1 MRMQLLRPFVSNF
14 PKAAFSGK
22 NLLQR
27 TTVHSLTVLVLFLAA
42 HMSALGQINT
52 ASLSGNVK
60 DSSGAAVPGASV
72 VVLGTFTGTSRTITA
87 NDSGFFN
94 ISLLQPSDY
103 KVTVSKAGFKT
114 DTEAITLHVDQSA
127 NLDFTLVLGSVQEQV
142 SVTDTIPDLQTGTSA
157 LGTVIGQSEVEDL
170 PLNGRQF
177 VQLLQLAPGTVPVSV
192 SQTAVPQVGSAG
204 SNVTPSING
213 GSGRSNLFFVD
224 GLYAT
229 DPFFTSLSISPSV
242 DAIREFQEQTHT
254 DEAQFGGSI
263 GATVNLATKGGQT
276 SFTVAPMT
284 SSATRRSRQHPTLP
298 ASRAAIGRI
307 SLAAR

>member
-1 MRMQLLRPFVSNF
+1 M
-14 PKAAFSGK
+14 
-22 NLLQR
+22 
-27 TTVHSLTVLVLFLAA
+27 
-42 HMSALGQINT
+42 
-52 ASLSGNVK
+52 
-60 DSSGAAVPGASV
+60 
-72 VVLGTFTGTSRTITA
+72 
-87 NDSGFFN
+87 
-94 ISLLQPSDY
+94 
-103 KVTVSKAGFKT
+103 
-114 DTEAITLHVDQSA
+114 
-127 NLDFTLVLGSVQEQV
+127 
-142 SVTDTIPDLQTGTSA
+142 
-157 LGTVIGQSEVEDL
+157 EDL